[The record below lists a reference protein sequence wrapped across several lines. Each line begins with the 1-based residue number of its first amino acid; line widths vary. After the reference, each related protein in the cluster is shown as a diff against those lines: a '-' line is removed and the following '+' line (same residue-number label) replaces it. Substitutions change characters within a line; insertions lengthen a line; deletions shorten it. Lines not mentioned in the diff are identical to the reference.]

1 LYAGTEFGV
10 YVSFDN
16 GARWQAFQLNLPV
29 TPVTDIKL
37 AHGDLILST
46 QGRSFWILDDLGPVR
61 QASDKVASTEAF
73 LFKPRE
79 AVRMPAR
86 GAIPGL
92 SRNAATPQYPQVGAM
107 LDYYLGKAPEADI
120 QLEILDSSGRTV
132 RRFSSAL
139 TSAGRETSR
148 EPQQT
153 AGEEEEGGGFRFRAA
168 PVRLD
173 KTPGMHRFTWDLRYP
188 GPWQSASRPEG
199 PNGPVAVPGSY
210 SVKLTVGSW
219 TSTQPLV
226 IVEDPRITK
235 TGVTTADLQEQF
247 DHNMRVRDLVS
258 EVNKTVTRVRA
269 AQAKAKSGGTHMD
282 APQLSAL
289 NGIAARLITPPI
301 RYSQPELQTHI
312 TYLYG
317 MTNMSD
323 QKIGRDAIERYELLR
338 KQLSEVETELNK
350 ILPATE

>member
-1 LYAGTEFGV
+1 
-10 YVSFDN
+10 
-16 GARWQAFQLNLPV
+16 
-29 TPVTDIKL
+29 
-37 AHGDLILST
+37 
-46 QGRSFWILDDLGPVR
+46 
-61 QASDKVASTEAF
+61 
-73 LFKPRE
+73 
-79 AVRMPAR
+79 
-86 GAIPGL
+86 
-92 SRNAATPQYPQVGAM
+92 
-107 LDYYLGKAPEADI
+107 
-120 QLEILDSSGRTV
+120 LEILDSSGRTV